1 MPPAVPIAASFSVR
15 DVPAE
20 VRSMT
25 AAILESVNGGSA
37 EEGALQLPRLES
49 LIQPL
54 REHPGRSAVL
64 TDVDGTIAPIVHDP
78 AAAAVPEGTRDL
90 LRTLAERYALVGCL
104 SGRRA
109 LDARRIVGLSELA
122 YSGNH
127 GFELLLPGDT
137 EVRPDPSL
145 DGHEADAPRFVEG
158 LPPSG
163 LERAGIRTEDKG
175 AIVALHWRGAANEAA
190 AESLAQ
196 EIASEAEWEGLVP
209 HRGRKVLE
217 IRPNV
222 AINKGI
228 AVAALIPARPIDHA
242 LYGGDDRTD
251 VDAFA
256 ALRTLQED
264 GELETS
270 VCIAVASE
278 ESPPEVAETADLTVP
293 GPEGFARVLEA
304 LAE

>member
-1 MPPAVPIAASFSVR
+1 
-15 DVPAE
+15 
-20 VRSMT
+20 
-25 AAILESVNGGSA
+25 VNAGSA
-37 EEGALQLPRLES
+37 EEGGVEDARLGAALA
-49 LIQPL
+49 PL
-54 REHPGRSAVL
+54 RDHADRSAVL
-64 TDVDGTIAPIVHDP
+64 TDVDGTIAPITTDP
-78 AAAAVPEGTRDL
+78 AEATVPEGTRRL
-90 LRTLAERYALVGCL
+90 LRLLAERYSLVGCL

-109 LDARRIVGLSELA
+109 LDARRVVGLDELA

-137 EVRPDPSL
+137 DVRPDPSL
-145 DGHEADAPRFVEG
+145 DGHEEDAPRFVGG
-158 LPPSG
+158 LDRSE
-163 LERAGIRTEDKG
+163 LERVGIRTEDKG
-175 AIVALHWRGAANEAA
+175 AIVALHWRGAANETA

-256 ALRTLQED
+256 ALRTLHED
-264 GELETS
+264 GELETAL
-270 VCIAVASE
+270 CIAVSSD
-278 ESPPEVAETADLTVP
+278 ESPPEVAEAADLTVP
-293 GPEGFARVLEA
+293 GPEGFVRVLEA
-304 LAE
+304 LGE

>member
-1 MPPAVPIAASFSVR
+1 
-15 DVPAE
+15 
-20 VRSMT
+20 
-25 AAILESVNGGSA
+25 VNGGSA
-37 EEGALQLPRLES
+37 EEGDLDRERLDS
-49 LIQPL
+49 LIAPL
-54 REHPGRSAVL
+54 REHSDRSAIL
-64 TDVDGTIAPIVHDP
+64 TDIDGTIAPIVNDP
-78 AAAAVPEGTRDL
+78 AEARVPERTREL
-90 LRTLAERYALVGCL
+90 LRALAARYALVGCL

-109 LDARRIVGLSELA
+109 LDARRIVGLDELA

-127 GFELLLPGDT
+127 GIELLLPGDT
-137 EVRPDPSL
+137 VVRPDPSL
-145 DGHEADAPRFVEG
+145 DGHEADAPRFVQG
-158 LPPSG
+158 LDRAD
-163 LERAGIRTEDKG
+163 LESAGIRIEDKG
-175 AIVALHWRGAANEAA
+175 AIVALHWRGSPNEAV
-190 AESLAQ
+190 AESLAS
-196 EIASEAEWEGLVP
+196 EIASAAEWDGLVP

-264 GELETS
+264 GELETG
-270 VCIAVASE
+270 VCVAVASD
-278 ESPPEVAETADLTVP
+278 ESPPEVTRAADLTVP

>member
-1 MPPAVPIAASFSVR
+1 MAASP
-15 DVPAE
+15 DAE
-20 VRSMT
+20 
-25 AAILESVNGGSA
+25 
-37 EEGALQLPRLES
+37 ALDQLLA
-49 LIQPL
+49 PL
-54 REHPGRSAVL
+54 RRDPDHSAIL
-64 TDVDGTIAPIVHDP
+64 TDVDGTIAPIVADP
-78 AAAAVPEGTRDL
+78 SEARVPDGTRRL
-90 LRTLAERYALVGCL
+90 LRSLAERYALVGCL

-109 LDARRIVGLSELA
+109 LDARRVVGLEELA

-127 GFELLLPGDT
+127 GFELLLPCDA
-137 EVRPDPSL
+137 EVRPDLSL

-158 LPPSG
+158 LDRSE
-163 LERAGIRTEDKG
+163 LERVGMRSEDKG
-175 AIVALHWRGAANEAA
+175 AIVALHWRGAPNEAA

-242 LYGGDDRTD
+242 LYAGDDRTD

-256 ALRTLQED
+256 ALRTLHED

-270 VCIAVASE
+270 VCIAAASG
-278 ESPPEVAETADLTVP
+278 ESPPEVSQAADATVP
-293 GPEGFARVLEA
+293 GPEGFLRVLEA
-304 LAE
+304 LAD

>member
-1 MPPAVPIAASFSVR
+1 
-15 DVPAE
+15 
-20 VRSMT
+20 MT
-25 AAILESVNGGSA
+25 GGSA
-37 EEGALQLPRLES
+37 EDRDLEGGRLAS
-49 LIQPL
+49 LIAPL
-54 REHPGRSAVL
+54 REQPERSAIL
-64 TDVDGTIAPIVHDP
+64 TDVDGTIAPIENDP
-78 AAAAVPEGTRDL
+78 SAAGVPEGTRSL
-90 LRTLAERYALVGCL
+90 LRALAKRYALVGCL

-109 LDARRIVGLSELA
+109 LDARRVVGLDELA

-137 EVRPDPSL
+137 EPRPDPSL
-145 DGHEADAPRFVEG
+145 EGHEADAPRFVGG
-158 LPPSG
+158 LDREE
-163 LERAGIRTEDKG
+163 LERTGIRIEDKG
-175 AIVALHWRGAANEAA
+175 AIVALHWRGAPNETA

-228 AVAALIPARPIDHA
+228 AVAALIPAHSAATNAAAESIDHA

-264 GELETS
+264 SELETA
-270 VCIAVASE
+270 VCIAVASD
-278 ESPPEVAETADLTVP
+278 ESPPEVSESADLTVP
-293 GPEGFARVLEA
+293 GPEGFVRVLEA